1 MKKAKRTFSSFDSV
15 FLEKKNCLKQS
26 DMRTFIEEL

>member
-15 FLEKKNCLKQS
+15 FLEKNCLKQS